1 MRERVFIVV
10 LMALMSMP
18 IMARDAIKVV
28 NGDLSVFNNP
38 DIVATVKFDYTDLQI
53 EGKPYMEHLESRG
66 SDFVRDWPS
75 ESQASENYFVKCW
88 NHDNEDGMQ
97 LTTATGKEYTV
108 VFVVTEMDM
117 GSGAASMLVGFGAG
131 GAKMSGMMYILKGN
145 SDVPVLTVS
154 IDGQSGRSGMT
165 EIARRVDLYGEL
177 AEDMVKT
184 LQKTKQSK
192 VPASTEAV
200 VIPSKGGKTTSKA
213 TASSSKSV
221 SKVEAKKSETNSG
234 KQKKGQAVSA
244 SKKNA
249 AVSKSSNARLK
260 LLKEAKGEII
270 PRRRKPI
277 LGDFEL
283 VEKEN
288 KIGVFLDFSAAQIME
303 RSEDE
308 FISYMSSPAS
318 GRDRDSQFSET
329 WENTIKPELES
340 LFCEI
345 VNEELREEDCGIRF
359 VSGTNYDY
367 VLKLEVLE
375 LDDDANNI
383 INFLFVNMQTG
394 NVDAQIK
401 CESKGG
407 RMGSYV
413 GLLNQGFESAGENF
427 AEMFID
433 QID

>member
-1 MRERVFIVV
+1 MKERVFIVV

-38 DIVATVKFDYTDLQI
+38 GIVATVKFDYTDLQI
-53 EGKPYMEHLESRG
+53 EGKPYMEHLKSRG

-75 ESQASENYFVKCW
+75 ESQTSENYFVKCW

-97 LTTATGKEYTV
+97 LTTATGKEYTM

-177 AEDMVKT
+177 AEDMVET

-200 VIPSKGGKTTSKA
+200 VIPSKGGKSTTKA

-221 SKVEAKKSETNSG
+221 SKVEAKKSETSNG
-234 KQKKGQAVSA
+234 KQKKAVSA
-244 SKKNA
+244 SQKNA

-260 LLKEAKGEII
+260 VLKEAKGEII

-283 VEKEN
+283 FEKED
-288 KIGVFLDFSAAQIME
+288 KIGLYFDFSAAQIME
-303 RSEDE
+303 RSEEE

-318 GRDRDSQFSET
+318 GKDRDPQFSET

-345 VNEELREEDCGIRF
+345 VNSELREEDCGIRF
-359 VSGTNYDY
+359 VSDINCDY
-367 VLKLEVLE
+367 VLKVEVLE

-407 RMGSYV
+407 RMGRYV

-427 AEMFID
+427 AEMFLD